1 MSVSSDEE
9 WEENMLKEMAKL
21 FSTMG
26 MNVDYDMLKSLMHQL
41 KKRLEEMG
49 MNPEDMAKTNVKMD
63 FNKIDSNL
71 KPQEIKKMMDNL
83 MGMGNPEGFS
93 DLLKNMGINMK
104 INEPVIEVKAEIND
118 SDSNIDDEVD
128 EDNFYTV
135 SYTHLTLPT
144 TSRV

>member
-71 KPQEIKKMMDNL
+71 EKHFFL
-83 MGMGNPEGFS
+83 R
-93 DLLKNMGINMK
+93 
-104 INEPVIEVKAEIND
+104 KA
-118 SDSNIDDEVD
+118 
-128 EDNFYTV
+128 
-135 SYTHLTLPT
+135 
-144 TSRV
+144 